1 MFLQNYSI
9 FISYIANSLKLKKSP
24 NNILKNHPKSE
35 THFHYNDF
43 NSIVIIDTLI
53 VYYYPHD
60 IYIIKCKLFYFYV

>member
-1 MFLQNYSI
+1 MNN
-9 FISYIANSLKLKKSP
+9 ISYISNSLKLKIAKQYTE
-24 NNILKNHPKSE
+24 KSE